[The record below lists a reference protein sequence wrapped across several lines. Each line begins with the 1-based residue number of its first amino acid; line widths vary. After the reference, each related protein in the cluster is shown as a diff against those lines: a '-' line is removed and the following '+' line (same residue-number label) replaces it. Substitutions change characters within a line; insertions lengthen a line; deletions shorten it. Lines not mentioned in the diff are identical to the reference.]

1 MIFAPVEKEKIGT
14 FFIPEL
20 GHAPK
25 WCAFL
30 ENLTEELEE
39 SNASTVY
46 DDFKFVTA
54 ADLEKLNASHLIG
67 TPILKAYMHGYF
79 MELGAY
85 QKLKRLA
92 DPFAMEKFKQEQIE
106 KRLQKQRERIQVV
119 KKPANPNV
127 KVNQQFVDNLL
138 IQHEKNKKSAD
149 VKKMLSDDRFKSM
162 FEDKEFARDVDGAKV
177 SNLYL
182 LTFCSEML
190 PRRAKKKNQFQM
202 VRIMLKQRT

>member
-1 MIFAPVEKEKIGT
+1 MEVCADGSGMIFAPVEREKIGT
-14 FFIPEL
+14 YFIPEL

-54 ADLEKLNASHLIG
+54 TDLEKLNASHLIG

-106 KRLQKQRERIQVV
+106 KRLSKQRERIQVV
-119 KKPANPNV
+119 KKSTNPNV
-127 KVNQQFVDNLL
+127 KVNQQFVDDLL
-138 IQHEKNKKSAD
+138 AQHEKSKKSAD

-162 FEDKEFARDVDGAKV
+162 FEDKEFARDAEGNKV
-177 SNLYL
+177 S
-182 LTFCSEML
+182 
-190 PRRAKKKNQFQM
+190 
-202 VRIMLKQRT
+202 